1 MEPVSTRMTR
11 QKTTQAMIVSWVN
24 NCEKALSKGTVPPA
38 LGSPDGQ
45 RLPHAHAAKPGRR
58 EEISERDTLGTA
70 CGGKRR
76 SDRAQGATE
85 GARVDLEKAGEK
97 AGGAIDDRFHA
108 AKYGRKALRKAFPDQ
123 WSFFLGELA
132 LYSFIILLRTGTYL
146 ALFFHPSE
154 HEIIYHGPYAKL
166 DGLSASEAYVSALN
180 ISFDVR
186 GGLLVRQI
194 HHWAAL
200 VFVGAIAVHALRLFF
215 TVASRKPREINWI
228 IGTTMFA
235 LAAAEGFAGYSLP
248 DDMLSGTGVRI
259 AEGIM
264 QSIPVV
270 GTYVVFF
277 VFGGQYPG
285 EDFIPRLYLVH
296 VFLLP
301 GLILALVTAHG
312 MILGHQGHT
321 QWPGKKE
328 KEHVEVGAPMFPVFM
343 MKTTSLFLF
352 VFAGLAVLAT
362 VAQIN
367 PIWLFG
373 PYNPLNVSNGSQP
386 DWYIGFLEGALR
398 LMPGVETDFGNPVT
412 GGHTIMWN
420 IFLPTVLLPI
430 LFVIG
435 MCAYRFFERWVSG
448 DARPHNVL
456 DRPRYNPTRTGVGV
470 AVITSAVVLQVAGGD
485 DVISFHLG
493 IAVEDLVWVLRVSF
507 FVLPVAAYLVT
518 RRVCVALQR
527 ADRRKLRAGHAFAIA
542 SLSPDGR
549 QNGHVITPQAEL
561 GYAPVSHPLTEQEH
575 ERLTAHRPDELIRPI
590 PRHLIPLPTPRRIS
604 AQVRARLNH
613 HYLLSALEPPYK
625 DEPGNGHR
633 AREPAE
639 GNG

>member
-1 MEPVSTRMTR
+1 MATRER
-11 QKTTQAMIVSWVN
+11 R
-24 NCEKALSKGTVPPA
+24 G
-38 LGSPDGQ
+38 GQ
-45 RLPHAHAAKPGRR
+45 
-58 EEISERDTLGTA
+58 
-70 CGGKRR
+70 
-76 SDRAQGATE
+76 
-85 GARVDLEKAGEK
+85 VDLEPVLEK
-97 AGGAIDDRFHA
+97 AGGAVDDRFHA
-108 AKYGRKALRKAFPDQ
+108 AKWARKALKKAFPDQ

-132 LYSFIILLRTGTYL
+132 LYSFVILLITGTYL

-154 HEIIYHGPYAKL
+154 QKLIYHGSYTKL
-166 DGLSASEAYVSALN
+166 DGLSMSDAYASTLN

-200 VFVGAIAVHALRLFF
+200 IFIGAIAIHALRIFF
-215 TVASRKPREINWI
+215 TGAFRRPREINWV
-228 IGTTMFA
+228 IGTTMFV
-235 LAAAEGFAGYSLP
+235 LACVEGFAGYTLP
-248 DDMLSGTGVRI
+248 DDMLSGTGARI

-285 EDFIPRLYLVH
+285 TDFIPRLYIAH

-301 GLILALVTAHG
+301 GLILALVTAHV
-312 MILGHQGHT
+312 MILWHQGHT

-352 VFAGLAVLAT
+352 VFAILAVLAT
-362 VAQIN
+362 FAQIN

-373 PYNPLNVSNGSQP
+373 PYSPLNVSNGSQP
-386 DWYIGFLEGALR
+386 DWYIGFLEGTLR

-420 IFLPTVLLPI
+420 IFIPAVLLPV
-430 LFVIG
+430 LWFTG
-435 MCAYRFFERWVSG
+435 MYAYPFFERWVTG

-456 DRPRYNPTRTGVGV
+456 DRPRYNPMRTGIGV
-470 AVITSAVVLQVAGGD
+470 AVITLAIVVQVAGGD
-485 DVISFHLG
+485 DVISVHLG
-493 IAVEDLVWVLRVSF
+493 IAVEDLVWVLRGCF
-507 FVLPVAAYLVT
+507 FLLPTAAFFVT

-527 ADRRKLRAGHAFAIA
+527 ADRRRLRAGHAYGIA
-542 SLSPDGR
+542 GQSPDGAAPR
-549 QNGHVITPQAEL
+549 PAPARADGHGAERLDGQEPAHAPGEPDGRAVPQPEL
-561 GYAPVSHPLTEQEH
+561 SYAVVSHPLTEQERA
-575 ERLTAHRPDELIRPI
+575 RLTAHRPDELIRPI
-590 PRHLIPLPTPRRIS
+590 PRHLVPLPTPRRIA

-613 HYLLSALEPPYK
+613 KFLVSALEPPYK
-625 DEPGNGHR
+625 VRSGNGQSPGKSVESDER
-633 AREPAE
+633 PTRE
-639 GNG
+639 

>member
-1 MEPVSTRMTR
+1 MDLEPV
-11 QKTTQAMIVSWVN
+11 V
-24 NCEKALSKGTVPPA
+24 
-38 LGSPDGQ
+38 
-45 RLPHAHAAKPGRR
+45 
-58 EEISERDTLGTA
+58 
-70 CGGKRR
+70 
-76 SDRAQGATE
+76 
-85 GARVDLEKAGEK
+85 EK
-97 AGGAIDDRFHA
+97 AGGAVDDRFHA
-108 AKYGRKALRKAFPDQ
+108 AKWAKKALKKAFPDQ

-132 LYSFIILLRTGTYL
+132 LYSFIILIVTGVYL
-146 ALFFHPSE
+146 TFFFHPSE
-154 HEIIYHGPYAKL
+154 HSIIYHGSYTKL
-166 DGLSASEAYVSALN
+166 DGLRMSEAYASGLD

-200 VFVGAIAVHALRLFF
+200 VFVGAIAIHALRIFF
-215 TVASRKPREINWI
+215 TGAFRKPREINWV
-228 IGTTMFA
+228 IGTTMFI
-235 LAAAEGFAGYSLP
+235 LACVEGFAGYSLP

-264 QSIPVV
+264 QSIPVI

-285 EDFIPRLYLVH
+285 EDFIPRLYIVH
-296 VFLLP
+296 VLLLP
-301 GLILALVTAHG
+301 GLILALVTAHV
-312 MILGHQGHT
+312 MILWHQGHT

-352 VFAGLAVLAT
+352 VFAILAVLAT
-362 VAQIN
+362 AAQIN

-398 LMPGVETDFGNPVT
+398 IMPGVETDFGNPVT

-420 IFLPTVLLPI
+420 VFIPAVLLP
-430 LFVIG
+430 LAFFMV
-435 MCAYRFFERWVSG
+435 MYAYPFFERWVTG

-456 DRPRYNPTRTGVGV
+456 DRPRYNPTRTGIGV
-470 AVITSAVVLQVAGGD
+470 AVVTSAIVLQVAGGD
-485 DVISFHLG
+485 DVIASHLG

-507 FVLPVAAYLVT
+507 FVLPTAAFLVT

-527 ADRRKLRAGHAFAIA
+527 ADRRRLRAGHRYGITPQSA
-542 SLSPDGR
+542 DGAVTR
-549 QNGHVITPQAEL
+549 PGPAALAPGQPNGHVIVPPPEL
-561 GYAPVSHPLTEQEH
+561 SYATVNHPLTEQER
-575 ERLTAHRPDELIRPI
+575 ERLTAHRPDDLIRPV
-590 PRHLIPLPTPRRIS
+590 PRHLVPLPTPGRIA

-613 HYLLSALEPPYK
+613 LYLVSALEPPYK
-625 DEPGNGHR
+625 DGSGNGQPGKQ
-633 AREPAE
+633 PAE
-639 GNG
+639 SDERPTRE